1 MQIYNNNNQK
11 NPKNKKRFPEML
23 QIVHIQ
29 NQSERKRGEQ
39 HRWHNDNWFGIQF
52 EKLNKNKYK

>member
-11 NPKNKKRFPEML
+11 KPKNKKRFPEML

-29 NQSERKRGEQ
+29 NQSERKRGS
-39 HRWHNDNWFGIQF
+39 NIGDIMIIGLVFSS
-52 EKLNKNKYK
+52 KS

>member
-1 MQIYNNNNQK
+1 
-11 NPKNKKRFPEML
+11 ML